1 MKIGNRIS
9 EIIESLG
16 ISKTEFANTLKV
28 TPAYISKL
36 INKGTIPSDRLIED
50 ICEKF
55 HVNEEWLRNGT
66 GDMFPPAAR
75 DAEIAEFVGK
85 ALRGES
91 DTFKKR
97 FIRMLSRL
105 TEDEW
110 ALLERKAL
118 EIVGDHDSETPED
131 NNNEKSE

>member
-1 MKIGNRIS
+1 
-9 EIIESLG
+9 
-16 ISKTEFANTLKV
+16 
-28 TPAYISKL
+28 
-36 INKGTIPSDRLIED
+36 
-50 ICEKF
+50 
-55 HVNEEWLRNGT
+55 
-66 GDMFPPAAR
+66 MFLPVDR

-85 ALRGES
+85 ALSDQS

-131 NNNEKSE
+131 NNEKSE

>member
-1 MKIGNRIS
+1 
-9 EIIESLG
+9 
-16 ISKTEFANTLKV
+16 
-28 TPAYISKL
+28 
-36 INKGTIPSDRLIED
+36 
-50 ICEKF
+50 
-55 HVNEEWLRNGT
+55 
-66 GDMFPPAAR
+66 MFLPVDR

-110 ALLERKAL
+110 TLLERKAR

-131 NNNEKSE
+131 NNNNNEKSE

>member
-1 MKIGNRIS
+1 MNIGDRIS
-9 EIIESLG
+9 ILIDKTCATKTDFATKLG
-16 ISKTEFANTLKV
+16 VSQ
-28 TPAYISKL
+28 PYISKMV
-36 INKGTIPSDRLIED
+36 NQGAIPSDRLIED

-55 HVNEEWLRNGT
+55 HVNEEWLRYGT

-75 DAEIAEFVGK
+75 DAEIAAFVGK
-85 ALRGES
+85 ALSDQS

-110 ALLERKAL
+110 TLLERKAL
-118 EIVGDHDSETPED
+118 EIVGDHGSETPED
-131 NNNEKSE
+131 NNEKSE